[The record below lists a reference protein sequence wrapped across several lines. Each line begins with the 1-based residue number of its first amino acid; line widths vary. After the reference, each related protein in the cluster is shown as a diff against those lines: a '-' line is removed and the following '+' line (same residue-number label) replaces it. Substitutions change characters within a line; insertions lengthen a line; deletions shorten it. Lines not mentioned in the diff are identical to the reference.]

1 MSIRLIGIV
10 FCTFIVMGA
19 ERASASL
26 LGTDSAADVAYN
38 SGWTAGSNGG
48 SGFGAWSFVTN
59 APGSK
64 GTFLSSSGNNG
75 DGDGNSSGDINT
87 ANRAWGAFANGG
99 GEIFAVRPF
108 TGGALAVGQTF
119 SMNMDNGFIDSGGV
133 VGIRLTSSLSTITNA
148 TREFEFRFVGGNSFY
163 DVISNPNQTSTLGFT
178 DGGLNLVF
186 QLNSPTTYSL
196 SVTRFHDTASPI
208 VWNTTGTLVSGNPI
222 LGVALRN
229 QNAGSNSQRDG
240 YFNSM
245 SITPEPAS
253 LTMLALGMLMLRRR
267 KW

>member
-1 MSIRLIGIV
+1 
-10 FCTFIVMGA
+10 
-19 ERASASL
+19 L
-26 LGTDSAADVAYN
+26 LGSDSAADPAYN
-38 SGWTAGSNGG
+38 GGWTSGSNGG
-48 SGFGAWSFVTN
+48 TGFGAWSFVTN

-64 GTFLSSSGNNG
+64 GTFMSSSGNNG

-87 ANRAWGAFANGG
+87 AGRAWGTFANGG

-108 TGGALAVGQTF
+108 TGALSVGQTF
-119 SMNMDNGFIDSGGV
+119 SINMDNGFIDSTRV
-133 VGIRLTSSLSTITNA
+133 VGVRLTSNLSILDNA
-148 TREFEFRFVGGNSFY
+148 TREFEFRFVGGNSAY

-186 QLNSPTTYSL
+186 MLTSASTYSL
-196 SVTRFHDTASPI
+196 SVTRFHDTAAPV

-229 QNAGSNSQRDG
+229 LSAGSGSQRDG

-253 LTMLALGMLMLRRR
+253 LALLAGGLLMLRRR
-267 KW
+267 RAR